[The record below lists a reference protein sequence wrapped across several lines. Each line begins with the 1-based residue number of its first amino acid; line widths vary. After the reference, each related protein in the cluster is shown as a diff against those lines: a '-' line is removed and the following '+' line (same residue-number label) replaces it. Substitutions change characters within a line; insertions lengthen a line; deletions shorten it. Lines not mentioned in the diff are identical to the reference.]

1 MKNIFKI
8 LFAAAVMS
16 LSSCT
21 GLLDMTPPDRVS
33 DKVIW
38 ETTTSAEYAINYLYS
53 YTYDIT
59 MGQSAAG
66 QTEALTDQMKN
77 GTYNNNAMCIIPSL
91 IAYGDETNMTVSY
104 VDVYM
109 GSWSWLYGAVRRV
122 NQAISELKQYG
133 QMSDA
138 DKVRLEAELKFMRAF
153 IYFDMAKRY
162 GDLIIY
168 DEDMTKIV
176 KDKPLDSEEK
186 VWDFI
191 QNDLEFAAA
200 NLPARNASKGRL
212 DKGSAW
218 AFLSRAMLY
227 AERWDVVLA
236 AAEEVEKLGYSL
248 EKKYADSYAK
258 ATTAGNNEAILQYHF
273 DRTQSVTHSFDFYY
287 TPGGDYTL
295 KGESGGGWG
304 TPTQEMVES
313 YELAKGGF
321 ANWSEWHGTTT
332 KTPPYADLEPRFHA
346 TILYNGSDW
355 KGRKIEPFVGG
366 ADGWCQWNLER
377 EPKGRT
383 TTGYYL
389 RKMVDE
395 GHNVI
400 TESGSVQPIT
410 MIRYAEVLLNKAEA
424 CYHIDGKTAEANA
437 AVKAVR
443 QRVGLPYTDKAGSSL
458 WDAIRQERKVE
469 LAYEGLW
476 YWDLRRWG
484 VAHKTYPEG
493 LSGYQVHGLKIEKA
507 GEGKF
512 TYTYVSVDDQDRKF
526 SEKMYRFPIPSS
538 ELTSNASVEQFPE
551 WK

>member
-66 QTEALTDQMKN
+66 QTEALTDQMKY
-77 GTYNNNAMCIIPSL
+77 GSYNNNAMCIIPSL

-484 VAHKTYPEG
+484 VAHKAYPEG

-538 ELTSNASVEQFPE
+538 ELSSNSSVEQYPE

>member
-66 QTEALTDQMKN
+66 QTEALTDQMKY
-77 GTYNNNAMCIIPSL
+77 GSYNNNAMCIIPSL

-248 EKKYADSYAK
+248 EKKYADSYEK

-538 ELTSNASVEQFPE
+538 ELTSNSSVEQYPE

>member
-66 QTEALTDQMKN
+66 QTEALTDQMKY
-77 GTYNNNAMCIIPSL
+77 GSYNNNAMCIIPSL

-227 AERWDVVLA
+227 AERWDVVLT

-493 LSGYQVHGLKIEKA
+493 LSGYQVHGLKIEKS

-538 ELTSNASVEQFPE
+538 ELSSNSSVEQYPE

>member
-66 QTEALTDQMKN
+66 QTEALTDQMKY
-77 GTYNNNAMCIIPSL
+77 GSYNNNAMCIIPSL

-133 QMSDA
+133 KMSDA

-168 DEDMTKIV
+168 DEDMNKIV

-227 AERWDVVLA
+227 AERWDVVLT

>member
-66 QTEALTDQMKN
+66 QTEALTDQMKY
-77 GTYNNNAMCIIPSL
+77 GSYNNNAMCIIPSL

-227 AERWDVVLA
+227 AERWDVVLT

-248 EKKYADSYAK
+248 EKKYADSYEK

-484 VAHKTYPEG
+484 VAHKAYPEG